1 MENRGKK
8 FFGWQLPVFAA
19 LLLGVTSAGAQAQY
33 YPPAQSG
40 AWESVTPAALSW
52 NDGALTETL
61 SWLEAED
68 TRAFVVL
75 KGGRIAVEAYFHG
88 FDADSTWI
96 WYSAGKSL
104 MSALVGKAADEGLL
118 SLDDATSLHLGRWTL
133 MSRAREDAITV
144 RHQLSMSTGLNDQ
157 GLFSCTLRA
166 CLTYRVDAGQRWAYH
181 NAPYS
186 LLRDVLE
193 AASGEDINTF
203 LEGRLGATGIQGRW
217 EESGFNNFYYSTA
230 RSAARFGLLVA
241 RGGVW
246 DGEAI
251 LPPDFVE
258 QMIEP
263 SQEHNP
269 SYGYL
274 WWLNGQEGYI
284 APGDSVRVAGPIA
297 PSAPPDVFSA
307 AGAQGQF
314 VSVAPSLDLVVV
326 RLGSGGGGLV
336 PLEFHDEIWQRVM
349 AIVGG
354 TGTGVGAVP
363 EREVLSVFPNPASSS
378 VEVRGLDPSG
388 SVHLFDA
395 VGRRISVPQAMGA
408 RSAALDVSRLSP
420 GVYFVVAVGPAGA
433 RTVRPVVVR

>member
-1 MENRGKK
+1 MPGSPQRAGR
-8 FFGWQLPVFAA
+8 LVPVLTA
-19 LLLGVTSAGAQAQY
+19 LLLAVTSAGAQAQY
-33 YPPAQSG
+33 YPPGQTG
-40 AWESVTPAALSW
+40 AWESVTPAALNW
-52 NDGALTETL
+52 DEGALTEAL

-68 TRAFVVL
+68 TRAFMIL

-118 SLDDATSLHLGRWTL
+118 SLDDATSVHLGRWTL

-166 CLTYRVDAGQRWAYH
+166 CLSYRADAGQRWAYH

-186 LLRDVLE
+186 LLKDVLE
-193 AASGEDINTF
+193 VASGDDINAF
-203 LEGRLGATGIQGRW
+203 MEGRLGATGIQGRW
-217 EESGFNNFYYSTA
+217 EESGFNNFFFSTA

-251 LPPDFVE
+251 LPSDFVE
-258 QMIEP
+258 KMSEP

-284 APGDSVRVAGPIA
+284 APGDSIRISGPIA

-314 VSVAPSLDLVVV
+314 VSVAPSLDLVLV
-326 RLGSGGGGLV
+326 RLGAGGGGLV
-336 PLEFHDEIWQRVM
+336 PLEFHDEIWRRVM
-349 AIVGG
+349 AIAGG
-354 TGTGVGAVP
+354 TGTALEAVP
-363 EREVLSVFPNPASSS
+363 EREALSVFPNPASST
-378 VEVRGLDPSG
+378 VVVRGVDPS
-388 SVHLFDA
+388 SPVHLFDA
-395 VGRRISVPQAMGA
+395 MGRRVSLQETRGA
-408 RSAALDVSRLSP
+408 TSAELDVSRLSP
-420 GVYFVVAVGPAGA
+420 GVYFVVAAGPSGE
-433 RTVRPVVVR
+433 RIVRPVVVR